1 MAWQPHQRV
10 QPEAYCY
17 LGHRNVVAKHQPATY
32 QGAKRALSCLR
43 ERKGEKRE
51 TKRREREGGWGGGGA
66 DIEGRLGTQG
76 DFCSLKQL
84 LEETSLLFC
93 FLLTPFLLFVLAK
106 DMYKN
111 VFWYVFSLGLYQNIS
126 FVSVHGTFFFTSC
139 LCKLVLLS
147 DHVRDQR
154 RHNLWTY
161 LSQHLMLA
169 WHVYFFT
176 RWNFLWFMSHT
187 SEVRGYKQ
195 YNTFRDKQWKT
206 NK

>member
-1 MAWQPHQRV
+1 M
-10 QPEAYCY
+10 
-17 LGHRNVVAKHQPATY
+17 
-32 QGAKRALSCLR
+32 
-43 ERKGEKRE
+43 
-51 TKRREREGGWGGGGA
+51 KRREGKGGRGEGA

-126 FVSVHGTFFFTSC
+126 FVSVHGTFFTSC
-139 LCKLVLLS
+139 LYKLVQLS
-147 DHVRDQR
+147 DHVGDQR

-176 RWNFLWFMSHT
+176 RWNFLWFVFRT
-187 SEVRGYKQ
+187 SKVGFFLRGEVTNNATLLEINNEKWISSNGSEHLSACNGTDEMENALIRYQRSSRGICTLSK
-195 YNTFRDKQWKT
+195 KSLI
-206 NK
+206 

>member
-1 MAWQPHQRV
+1 MLLLSISPQPIREQRG
-10 QPEAYCY
+10 PC
-17 LGHRNVVAKHQPATY
+17 PASEREK
-32 QGAKRALSCLR
+32 GKREKR
-43 ERKGEKRE
+43 RGEGEK
-51 TKRREREGGWGGGGA
+51 ERGRARGGEGGGA

-126 FVSVHGTFFFTSC
+126 FVSAHGTFFTSC
-139 LCKLVLLS
+139 LCKLVLPS
-147 DHVRDQR
+147 DHVGDQR

-169 WHVYFFT
+169 WHVYFFS
-176 RWNFLWFMSHT
+176 RRDSLRFMSRT
-187 SEVRGYKQ
+187 SEVRGNKQ
-195 YNTFRDKQWKT
+195 YSTFRNKQRRTSK
-206 NK
+206 

>member
-43 ERKGEKRE
+43 EGKGKKRE
-51 TKRREREGGWGGGGA
+51 AERRGEGRRGEGRAA

-126 FVSVHGTFFFTSC
+126 FVSAHGTFFFSSPPSC
-139 LCKLVLLS
+139 LCKLVLPS

-161 LSQHLMLA
+161 WSQHLMLA
-169 WHVYFFT
+169 WHV
-176 RWNFLWFMSHT
+176 
-187 SEVRGYKQ
+187 
-195 YNTFRDKQWKT
+195 
-206 NK
+206 

>member
-1 MAWQPHQRV
+1 MLLLSISPQPIRV
-10 QPEAYCY
+10 QRGPC
-17 LGHRNVVAKHQPATY
+17 PA
-32 QGAKRALSCLR
+32 SER
-43 ERKGEKRE
+43 EKGKRE
-51 TKRREREGGWGGGGA
+51 KWRGERGKEGEGRGA

-126 FVSVHGTFFFTSC
+126 FVSVHGTFFTSC

-147 DHVRDQR
+147 DHVGDQR

-161 LSQHLMLA
+161 LSEHLMLA

-176 RWNFLWFMSHT
+176 RYNFLWFMSHFW
-187 SEVRGYKQ
+187 S
-195 YNTFRDKQWKT
+195 
-206 NK
+206 

>member
-1 MAWQPHQRV
+1 MLLLSISPQPIRV
-10 QPEAYCY
+10 QRGPC
-17 LGHRNVVAKHQPATY
+17 PALEREK
-32 QGAKRALSCLR
+32 GKR
-43 ERKGEKRE
+43 EKR
-51 TKRREREGGWGGGGA
+51 RGERGRGGGA

-126 FVSVHGTFFFTSC
+126 FVSVHGTFFTSC
-139 LCKLVLLS
+139 LCKLVVLS

-176 RWNFLWFMSHT
+176 R
-187 SEVRGYKQ
+187 
-195 YNTFRDKQWKT
+195 
-206 NK
+206 

>member
-1 MAWQPHQRV
+1 MLLLSISPNLSGCKEGPVLPQR
-10 QPEAYCY
+10 
-17 LGHRNVVAKHQPATY
+17 G
-32 QGAKRALSCLR
+32 KR
-43 ERKGEKRE
+43 EKRE
-51 TKRREREGGWGGGGA
+51 TKRRGEGRAA

-126 FVSVHGTFFFTSC
+126 FVSVHGTFFFLKSC
-139 LCKLVLLS
+139 LCKLVLPS

-154 RHNLWTY
+154 RHNLRTY
-161 LSQHLMLA
+161 WSQHLMLA

-176 RWNFLWFMSHT
+176 RWNFLWFVSRT
-187 SEVRGYKQ
+187 SEVRGYKH
-195 YNTFRDKQWKT
+195 YNTFRNKQWRT
-206 NK
+206 N

>member
-1 MAWQPHQRV
+1 MLLLSISPQPIRV
-10 QPEAYCY
+10 QGGPCP
-17 LGHRNVVAKHQPATY
+17 AKEGERGKREKW
-32 QGAKRALSCLR
+32 GA
-43 ERKGEKRE
+43 EKR
-51 TKRREREGGWGGGGA
+51 RGEGEEESGA

-84 LEETSLLFC
+84 LEETILLFC

-111 VFWYVFSLGLYQNIS
+111 VFWYVFSLGLYQNTS
-126 FVSVHGTFFFTSC
+126 FVSVHGTFFTSC
-139 LCKLVLLS
+139 LHKLVLLS
-147 DHVRDQR
+147 DHVGDQR

-169 WHVYFFT
+169 WHFHSFAKRVVFSPLFF
-176 RWNFLWFMSHT
+176 FDLC
-187 SEVRGYKQ
+187 
-195 YNTFRDKQWKT
+195 FRRLKLGLQTIEHKNKKWK

>member
-1 MAWQPHQRV
+1 MLLLSISPQPIRV
-10 QPEAYCY
+10 QRGSC
-17 LGHRNVVAKHQPATY
+17 PALEREE
-32 QGAKRALSCLR
+32 GKR
-43 ERKGEKRE
+43 EKRR
-51 TKRREREGGWGGGGA
+51 KREGGRASRRGGWGA
-66 DIEGRLGTQG
+66 DIEGKLGTQG

-126 FVSVHGTFFFTSC
+126 FVSVHGTFFTSC

-154 RHNLWTY
+154 RHKLWTY

-169 WHVYFFT
+169 WHVYLFT
-176 RWNFLWFMSHT
+176 R
-187 SEVRGYKQ
+187 
-195 YNTFRDKQWKT
+195 
-206 NK
+206 